1 MAFKRVLLHLT
12 AARADCFRDYC
23 TKMSITT
30 EKLIE
35 NVKNYKILY
44 DLSHPEYK
52 NNRRKNK
59 TWDEIGAL
67 LNTDGEYLFIT
78 NKMYNRYFIFIFG
91 DASNY
96 LQFNAKC

>member
-1 MAFKRVLLHLT
+1 MIFLIQNIK
-12 AARADCFRDYC
+12 
-23 TKMSITT
+23 IIE
-30 EKLIE
+30 EKI
-35 NVKNYKILY
+35 
-44 DLSHPEYK
+44 
-52 NNRRKNK
+52 K